1 VFKRIVVR
9 GSCCAIPCSGVRGRP
24 PIVGMYPIVGSLRG
38 SPGGGM
44 RASPPI
50 GGMCVLGGL
59 SFLTI
64 LACEAACDV
73 LAWDALTLHIVT
85 RLLSLEGAALGFI
98 EGELLTG

>member
-1 VFKRIVVR
+1 
-9 GSCCAIPCSGVRGRP
+9 
-24 PIVGMYPIVGSLRG
+24 MYPIVGSLRG
-38 SPGGGM
+38 SPGGGV

-59 SFLTI
+59 SFLTV

-73 LAWDALTLHIVT
+73 PTWDALTLRIVT
-85 RLLSLEGAALGFI
+85 RLLSLEGTMLGFV